1 MASELPSF
9 YGESVGARRVA
20 CRTSTMGWLIH
31 IMRIDLCDSIL
42 DISRMRAAGVPEAKI
57 VETAGA
63 GSKMLIKTLR
73 ALERHVENIR
83 ELGRHCV
90 LAQHSATSDQCLCF
104 HSVCNTFPG
113 AKKARRLL
121 GSAPCETVAEE
132 ENGIGYEDCNKP
144 GPCLA
149 KAAVGLCFSNAEAFT
164 SSCTT
169 VVTLLTSDIV
179 QGGDERIEVH
189 RCQLLPSE
197 PAASSNC
204 PITNSKLIKTPTPS
218 RIIPVQSPCTN
229 QSGSGWCTGHGVGW
243 FSCSSRGSPL

>member
-1 MASELPSF
+1 M
-9 YGESVGARRVA
+9 A

-31 IMRIDLCDSIL
+31 IMRIGLCDSIL
-42 DISRMRAAGVPEAKI
+42 DISRMRAAGLPADSKI

-63 GSKMLIKTLR
+63 WSKMLIKTLR

-90 LAQHSATSDQCLCF
+90 LAHHSATSNQCLCF

-132 ENGIGYEDCNKP
+132 DNGIEFEDCNKP

-149 KAAVGLCFSNAEAFT
+149 KAAVGLCFSNAEAFP

-169 VVTLLTSDIV
+169 VVTLLTSDMV
-179 QGGDERIEVH
+179 PAPFSGDGRKEVH
-189 RCQLLPSE
+189 RSQLLPSE

-204 PITNSKLIKTPTPS
+204 PISNSKLIKTPTPS